1 MNYKILILTLVCLLF
16 AGGLILNSTTG
27 LFGLTNNN
35 TIKIGIVFPLTGEL
49 SMYGASSKAA
59 LEYASEKINYEI
71 NGKKIQY
78 IFEDGK
84 CDGKEATIAFNKL
97 VNVDKVNY
105 IIGGLCSSETMVAK
119 EALKGT
125 NAIVLSPCATT
136 PALKNTNNIF
146 TVKPLDDLEGKY
158 DAEYIYNNLNRKNI
172 AILACENDWC
182 KGIEKTF
189 SERYNQLGGNI
200 LTIEKNNNKETDF
213 ATTLA
218 KIKILNP
225 ELIVVFEYPEAFE
238 NIIMQSKQLDLNIK
252 MYIPIFLTKDLVDK
266 YTSEL
271 QGSYGIREA
280 NILNDSNLENEIK
293 TRTNMMKV
301 DVDYCASTT
310 YDTLMILKNAIE
322 KANSFDTEKVK
333 KSLLK
338 NDYSGI
344 LGLHRFD
351 EYGNQAIANFK
362 VFEVKGKELVDIN

>member
-146 TVKPLDDLEGKY
+146 TFHQLMFIEIIITVSINY
-158 DAEYIYNNLNRKNI
+158 FRNN
-172 AILACENDWC
+172 
-182 KGIEKTF
+182 
-189 SERYNQLGGNI
+189 
-200 LTIEKNNNKETDF
+200 
-213 ATTLA
+213 
-218 KIKILNP
+218 
-225 ELIVVFEYPEAFE
+225 
-238 NIIMQSKQLDLNIK
+238 
-252 MYIPIFLTKDLVDK
+252 
-266 YTSEL
+266 
-271 QGSYGIREA
+271 
-280 NILNDSNLENEIK
+280 
-293 TRTNMMKV
+293 
-301 DVDYCASTT
+301 
-310 YDTLMILKNAIE
+310 
-322 KANSFDTEKVK
+322 
-333 KSLLK
+333 
-338 NDYSGI
+338 
-344 LGLHRFD
+344 
-351 EYGNQAIANFK
+351 
-362 VFEVKGKELVDIN
+362 